1 MFSMLWSVVEV
12 FIEFLKYPIYIILGL
27 ILIFAISC
35 TIFLIKGLLEGRKIP
50 KGGRRKLRE
59 PNILIKL
66 FYLVPKQ
73 FIEDIFNRPE
83 DFFKYQGMIIFEG
96 RQGMGKTISMVKYI
110 RDLQYQYP
118 NAKCT
123 TNLAYTE
130 ENKPLKTWKMLI
142 NYKNGYKGVVVAM
155 DELQNWFS
163 SNDSKNFPPEM
174 LSVIT
179 QNRKNRRIIL
189 GTSQNFY
196 LLSKA
201 IRSQTTEVRRCAT
214 YFGCFTVVR
223 KFESILDSDG
233 NVREWKKRG
242 MYTFVHDKELRESY
256 NTWKVIER
264 FKEVGFKE
272 EVSMPDVTTN
282 TYLSIEEKKGIFKKK

>member
-1 MFSMLWSVVEV
+1 MLSMIWSVIKV
-12 FIEFLKYPIYIILGL
+12 FVDFLKYPIFVILGL
-27 ILIFAISC
+27 ILIFILSC
-35 TIFLIKGLLEGRKIP
+35 LIFLVKGLLEGRRIP
-50 KGGRRKLRE
+50 KGGRRKLKE
-59 PNILIKL
+59 PNLLVKL

-73 FIEDIFNRPE
+73 FVEDLFNRPE
-83 DFFKYQGMIIFEG
+83 DFFKYQGLIVFEG
-96 RQGMGKTISMVKYI
+96 RQGMGKTISMVKFMQ
-110 RDLQYQYP
+110 DMQYEFP
-118 NAKCT
+118 NALCT
-123 TNLAYTE
+123 TNLAYTD

-142 NYKNGYKGVVVAM
+142 NYKNGFQGVIVAM

-214 YFGCFTVVR
+214 YFGCFTIVTRV
-223 KFESILDSDG
+223 EPILDSEG
-233 NVREWKKRG
+233 SVVEWKKRG
-242 MYTFVHDKELRESY
+242 RYCFVHNKELRDSY

-272 EVSMPDVTTN
+272 DLNTTDVTTN
-282 TYLSIEEKKGIFKKK
+282 TYLLSEKKKGLFKK

>member
-1 MFSMLWSVVEV
+1 MLSMIWSVIKV
-12 FIEFLKYPIYIILGL
+12 FVDFLKYPIFVILGL
-27 ILIFAISC
+27 ILIFILSC
-35 TIFLIKGLLEGRKIP
+35 LIFLVKGLLEGRRIP
-50 KGGRRKLRE
+50 KGGRRKLKD
-59 PNILIKL
+59 PNLLVKL

-73 FIEDIFNRPE
+73 FVEDLFNRPE
-83 DFFKYQGMIIFEG
+83 DFFKYQGLIVFEG
-96 RQGMGKTISMVKYI
+96 RQGMGKTISMVKFMQ
-110 RDLQYQYP
+110 DMQYEFP
-118 NAKCT
+118 NALCT
-123 TNLAYTE
+123 TNLAYTD

-142 NYKNGYKGVVVAM
+142 NYKNGFKGVIVAM

-214 YFGCFTVVR
+214 YFGCFTIVTRV
-223 KFESILDSDG
+223 EPILDSEG
-233 NVREWKKRG
+233 SVVEWKKRG
-242 MYTFVHDKELRESY
+242 RYCFVHNKELRDSY

-272 EVSMPDVTTN
+272 DLNTTDVTTN
-282 TYLSIEEKKGIFKKK
+282 TYLLSEKKKGLFKK

>member
-1 MFSMLWSVVEV
+1 MLSMIWSVIKV
-12 FIEFLKYPIYIILGL
+12 FVDFLKYPIFVILGL
-27 ILIFAISC
+27 ILIFILSC
-35 TIFLIKGLLEGRKIP
+35 LIFLVKGLLEGRRIP
-50 KGGRRKLRE
+50 KGGRRKLKE
-59 PNILIKL
+59 PNLLVKL

-73 FIEDIFNRPE
+73 FVEDLFNRPE
-83 DFFKYQGMIIFEG
+83 DFFKYQGLIVFEG
-96 RQGMGKTISMVKYI
+96 RQGMGKTISMVKFMQ
-110 RDLQYQYP
+110 DMQYEFP
-118 NAKCT
+118 NALCT
-123 TNLAYTE
+123 TNLAYTD

-142 NYKNGYKGVVVAM
+142 NYKNGFQGVIVAM

-214 YFGCFTVVR
+214 YFGCFTIVTRV
-223 KFESILDSDG
+223 EPILDSEG
-233 NVREWKKRG
+233 SVVKWKKRG
-242 MYTFVHDKELRESY
+242 RYCFVHNKELRDSY

-272 EVSMPDVTTN
+272 EVSTTDVTTN
-282 TYLSIEEKKGIFKKK
+282 TYLLSEKKKGLFKK